1 MNRERRS
8 VRVSTIACEVDFRQR
23 GGPKYAVHLIDLSP
37 EGARFEPPIRVSL
50 DEEVWLRIPG
60 IEPRLGRVCWIEKW
74 QVGIEFVQPFHPAV
88 FDHVV
93 KAIQIK
99 PAGDAA

>member
-8 VRVSTIACEVDFRQR
+8 ARSTTVCEVEFRQR
-23 GGPKYAVHLIDLSP
+23 GGPRYAVSLVDLSP

-60 IEPRLGRVCWIEKW
+60 IEPRLGRVCWVEKW
-74 QVGIEFVQPFHPAV
+74 QVGIEFVQPFHAAV
-88 FDHVV
+88 FEHVLEALQTLPGPSAV
-93 KAIQIK
+93 
-99 PAGDAA
+99 